1 MSCPNLIFIALSQN
15 ENVESTTYMLIKTK
29 YLMLSTKIYSTILH
43 AIGFNKEKNQT
54 KPDAIFLMGNMVLSI
69 LFFLMPLF
77 S

>member
-1 MSCPNLIFIALSQN
+1 
-15 ENVESTTYMLIKTK
+15 MLI
-29 YLMLSTKIYSTILH
+29 TKIYSTILH